1 MNEIRLPNG
10 QKAKR
15 VIQVFIGEN
24 DALHVAVDG
33 VDGPPE
39 MELVKHDLIRAAN
52 SVEARLIEDTVTKAV
67 DRALTEQQIRALSR
81 LS

>member
-39 MELVKHDLIRAAN
+39 MELVKHDLTRARQLRRG
-52 SVEARLIEDTVTKAV
+52 SP
-67 DRALTEQQIRALSR
+67 DRGHGHEGG
-81 LS
+81 

>member
-39 MELVKHDLIRAAN
+39 MNWASMI
-52 SVEARLIEDTVTKAV
+52 
-67 DRALTEQQIRALSR
+67 
-81 LS
+81 